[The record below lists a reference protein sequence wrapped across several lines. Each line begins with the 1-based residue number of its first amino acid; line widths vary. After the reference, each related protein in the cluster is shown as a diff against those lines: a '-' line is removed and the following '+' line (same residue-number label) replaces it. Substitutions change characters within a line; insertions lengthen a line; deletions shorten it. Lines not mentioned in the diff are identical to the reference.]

1 MWLNLRYNIVGDYLI
16 KKYEGKNMNVANVV
30 ILLGCRSSGCSPTE
44 ELKGRV
50 KETVN
55 LYRSLKEKAVIIPS
69 GGVSEDGCGL
79 SEAEFMLREL
89 LKYNIPRERIFLE
102 EKARTTIGNAFFSKL
117 LIESNNIKYE
127 MIHIVSSCYHMDRSE
142 LIFKSI
148 FSTENIGNRYCFG
161 DVQARESEIDK
172 LKRDSSILEKMKGKS
187 VEYIENTFKEYL

>member
-1 MWLNLRYNIVGDYLI
+1 
-16 KKYEGKNMNVANVV
+16 MNVANVV

-69 GGVSEDGCGL
+69 GGFSEEGCGL

-102 EKARTTIGNAFFSKL
+102 EKFDL
-117 LIESNNIKYE
+117 LERGDAYSLIQSQDHVKGYIKTNIITEYT
-127 MIHIVSSCYHMDRSE
+127 D
-142 LIFKSI
+142 KSYK
-148 FSTENIGNRYCFG
+148 FH
-161 DVQARESEIDK
+161 
-172 LKRDSSILEKMKGKS
+172 
-187 VEYIENTFKEYL
+187 